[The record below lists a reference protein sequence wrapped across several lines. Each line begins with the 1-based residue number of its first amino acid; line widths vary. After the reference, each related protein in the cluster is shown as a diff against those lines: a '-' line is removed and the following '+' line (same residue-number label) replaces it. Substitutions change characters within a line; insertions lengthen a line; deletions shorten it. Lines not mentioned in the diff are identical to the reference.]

1 MHGWLAL
8 EDGTVARGR
17 GCGAAG
23 TIAGELVFNT
33 AMTGYQEALTDPS
46 YAGQLLMFTFPQIGN
61 YGFAA
66 RRDESAEPQVRGCL
80 VREWCRAPHQ
90 GRDTLD
96 TWLSRHGVVGL
107 EGVDT
112 RALTVR
118 TREAGTLRAVLC
130 TDSSLTPEEGAAQAR
145 GMVWPATRNLV
156 AGVSTTESYR
166 RGRRGPRVTLLDLG
180 VKRSIVTQ
188 LAQRCHV
195 TVVPWD
201 TRIEAIAATSPALL
215 FLSNGPGD
223 PAHPA
228 LHGVVELLRAARR
241 RWPVVGI
248 CLGHQLLALALGGTT
263 TKLRYGHRGV
273 NQPVYDT
280 VHDRVFITSQNH
292 GYAVN
297 HLPEGVAQTFVNL
310 NDDTCEGLPAENCWS
325 VQFHPEAT
333 PGPTDA
339 RALFHRVLQTATP
352 DGEPAMREADSTTD
366 DERPAGGGGSA

>member
-1 MHGWLAL
+1 MTRNDPIHDPQRLAQIMDEQGL
-8 EDGTVARGR
+8 DALIASSFRHAFYLSDFYGDPAGMGDDFEGT
-17 GCGAAG
+17 C
-23 TIAGELVFNT
+23 TL
-33 AMTGYQEALTDPS
+33 DP
-46 YAGQLLMFTFPQIGN
+46 
-61 YGFAA
+61 A
-66 RRDESAEPQVRGCL
+66 RR
-80 VREWCRAPHQ
+80 
-90 GRDTLD
+90 
-96 TWLSRHGVVGL
+96 
-107 EGVDT
+107 
-112 RALTVR
+112 
-118 TREAGTLRAVLC
+118 
-130 TDSSLTPEEGAAQAR
+130 
-145 GMVWPATRNLV
+145 
-156 AGVSTTESYR
+156 
-166 RGRRGPRVTLLDLG
+166 
-180 VKRSIVTQ
+180 
-188 LAQRCHV
+188 
-195 TVVPWD
+195 
-201 TRIEAIAATSPALL
+201 IAATSPALL

-310 NDDTCEGLPAENCWS
+310 NDDTCEGLAAENCWS